1 MFTSKCKFWYV
12 GGRWK
17 CYDVA
22 LQAGSILNMWMG
34 FSTLMSIIA
43 FPGQISVMVLAGVEE
58 AVVRIQ
64 MFGAIWDGML
74 MSIFLIW

>member
-22 LQAGSILNMWMG
+22 LQAGSILNIWMG

-43 FPGQISVMVLAGVEE
+43 FPGQIRVMVLAGVEE
-58 AVVRIQ
+58 AVVRI
-64 MFGAIWDGML
+64 
-74 MSIFLIW
+74 